1 CARENLHLY
10 SGSWRFDVW

>member
-10 SGSWRFDVW
+10 TGSWRFDVW